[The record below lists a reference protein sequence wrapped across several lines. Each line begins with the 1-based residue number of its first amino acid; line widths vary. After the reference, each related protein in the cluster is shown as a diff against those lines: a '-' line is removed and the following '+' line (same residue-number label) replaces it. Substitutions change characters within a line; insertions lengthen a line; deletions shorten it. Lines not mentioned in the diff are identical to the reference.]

1 MKGFTCRWRGVEVVS
16 KRDDFETVTL
26 ETGNGI
32 GRLTMNRPDALNAF
46 NEKMATEFLLA
57 LRELSGDEEIRCVA
71 VTGSGRAFSAG
82 QDLKEVQPGNS
93 FSALVR
99 HRYNPIIKLITGM
112 QKPVV
117 ALVNGVAAGA
127 GMGIAL
133 ACDFRIMSSSARLI
147 QAFVRIGLVPDSGSL
162 FFLPR
167 LVGYGKAFE
176 LAALGSEV
184 SPQEALN
191 LGIVNRVFAEEVFYQ
206 EAQKI
211 LDGFAKGPTKA
222 YALTKRMLKRSPG
235 LSLDQSLEYEALMQ
249 EIAGQTE
256 DAQEAIK
263 AFIDKRPPVFK
274 GR

>member
-1 MKGFTCRWRGVEVVS
+1 MRESG
-16 KRDDFETVTL
+16 DFETVTL

-32 GRLTMNRPDALNAF
+32 GRLTMNRPGSFNAF
-46 NEKMATEFLLA
+46 NEKMATEFQLA
-57 LRELSGDEEIRCVA
+57 LKELSGDEETRCVA
-71 VTGSGRAFSAG
+71 ITGNGRAFSAG
-82 QDLKEVQPGNS
+82 QDLKEVQPGGS
-93 FSALVR
+93 FYLLVR
-99 HRYNPIIKLITGM
+99 RRYNQIIKLITGM

-133 ACDFRIMSSSARLI
+133 ACDFRIMSSGALFI
-147 QAFVRIGLVPDSGSL
+147 QAFVRIGLVPDSGSS

-167 LVGYGKAFE
+167 MVGYAKAFE

-184 SPQEALN
+184 APQEALN
-191 LGIVNRVFAEEVFYQ
+191 LGIVNRVFPEELFHQ
-206 EAQKI
+206 EATKI
-211 LDGFAKGPTKA
+211 LEDFAKGPTKA
-222 YALTKRMLKRSPG
+222 YALTKRMLMRSTAF
-235 LSLDQSLEYEALMQ
+235 SLDQSLEYEAIMQ
-249 EIAGQTE
+249 EIAGRTE

>member
-1 MKGFTCRWRGVEVVS
+1 MS
-16 KRDDFETVTL
+16 KRPDFETVTL
-26 ETGNGI
+26 ETGSGI
-32 GRLTMNRPDALNAF
+32 GRLAMNRPDSFNAF
-46 NEKMATEFLLA
+46 NEKMAAEFQLA
-57 LRELSGDEEIRCVA
+57 LKELSGDEEIRCVA
-71 VTGSGRAFSAG
+71 ITGSGRAFSAG
-82 QDLKEVQPGNS
+82 QDLKEVQPGSS

-99 HRYNPIIKLITGM
+99 RRYNPIIKLITGM

-133 ACDFRIMSSSARLI
+133 ASDFRIMSSSARFI
-147 QAFVRIGLVPDSGSL
+147 QAFIRIGLVPDSGSS

-191 LGIVNRVFAEEVFYQ
+191 LGIVNRVFPEEVFYQ

-211 LDGFAKGPTKA
+211 LDDFAKGPTEA
-222 YALTKRMLKRSPG
+222 YALTKRMLKRSLG
-235 LSLDQSLEYEALMQ
+235 SSLDQSLEYEALMQ
-249 EIAGQTE
+249 EIAGRTE

-263 AFIDKRPPVFK
+263 AFIGRRPPVFK